1 MNRQLGC
8 AVFATPAAPDAGAAG
23 GAHTGGDGS
32 FIT

>member
-1 MNRQLGC
+1 MNRQPGC
-8 AVFATPAAPDAGAAG
+8 AVFATPAEADAGAA